1 VPSPHRPPHAELTFP
16 EVDVTPLQRRDLAS
30 SKSRLPAQEHDEVGL
45 RASFARRF
53 EQPSSGQPDDDSMA
67 SDPWGSEAPLLA
79 GLAAASVRGVTTLGP
94 RPGRGPARMGNI
106 AAAAQN
112 DALVSGSCAA
122 RANGFTLDAGLAVPA
137 GQRERLERILPL
149 RPPPP
154 GGDRAP
160 TSDRGRARAPLA
172 AAPVARW
179 HDGLAFT
186 PLELLERLA
195 VLVPRPRINLIL
207 YFGVLGARATA
218 RAEMAGPGWTAA
230 GEERTF
236 GLDALACPRCGG
248 RLRLIALIE
257 QPAVIKRV
265 FGHLGLP
272 TELPVPR
279 PARPPPE
286 HAWFDQSTTECEADV
301 FMPAS

>member
-1 VPSPHRPPHAELTFP
+1 
-16 EVDVTPLQRRDLAS
+16 
-30 SKSRLPAQEHDEVGL
+30 
-45 RASFARRF
+45 
-53 EQPSSGQPDDDSMA
+53 
-67 SDPWGSEAPLLA
+67 
-79 GLAAASVRGVTTLGP
+79 
-94 RPGRGPARMGNI
+94 
-106 AAAAQN
+106 
-112 DALVSGSCAA
+112 
-122 RANGFTLDAGLAVPA
+122 
-137 GQRERLERILPL
+137 
-149 RPPPP
+149 
-154 GGDRAP
+154 
-160 TSDRGRARAPLA
+160 
-172 AAPVARW
+172 VARW

-230 GEERTF
+230 GEERTMEHEPGDPSMEHAASAAGRSRSWAVLMQRTF
-236 GLDALACPRCGG
+236 GLDVLACPRCGG